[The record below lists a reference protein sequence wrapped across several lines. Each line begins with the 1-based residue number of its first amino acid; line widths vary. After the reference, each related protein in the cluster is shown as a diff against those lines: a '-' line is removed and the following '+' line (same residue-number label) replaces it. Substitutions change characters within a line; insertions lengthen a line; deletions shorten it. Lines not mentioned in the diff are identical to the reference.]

1 MNTSTPIHSTFLLL
15 VVGLLLPWVAAAEN
29 ERVIFETSF
38 EQPEEYEK
46 LGIEEI
52 MVTGEGRNDEAALR
66 LIQRRFPLPIEALT
80 IHPERTYRFEAA
92 FKAAPG
98 TGDTRVIMILSFCDA
113 EGNKLNNFSISPV
126 AGTESVLKTDA
137 VVHAQE
143 LLLENSGQ
151 NWPAEGTFAVAL
163 DVKNDLSD
171 IPNPNVFKIASTQVE
186 GDGLRVTLEDALT
199 GDFPAGTP
207 VRWHQL
213 ADPPMIHATA
223 TDQWEVHSLT
233 VGGQA
238 LPGDSHRQM
247 RGKFWPGVSTVRLN
261 PGFYHRNPEAEQK
274 EVWVDDIRLI
284 EVTE

>member
-1 MNTSTPIHSTFLLL
+1 M
-15 VVGLLLPWVAAAEN
+15 V
-29 ERVIFETSF
+29 FETSF
-38 EQPEEYEK
+38 EKPEEYEK

-52 MVTGEGRNDEAALR
+52 MVTGEGRNDQTAFR
-66 LIQRRFPLPIEALT
+66 LTQRRFRLPAEALPIN
-80 IHPERTYRFEAA
+80 PELKYRLEAA

-98 TGDTRVIMILSFCDA
+98 SEDTRVIFILSFCDA
-113 EGNKLNNFSISPV
+113 EGNKLNNFSVSPV

-137 VVHAQE
+137 MAGAQD

-151 NWPAEGTFAVAL
+151 NWPTDGTFAVAL
-163 DVKNDLSD
+163 AVKNDLSD
-171 IPNPNVFKIASTQVE
+171 IPNPNVFKIDSARVE
-186 GDGLRVTLEDALT
+186 GDGLRVLLEDALT
-199 GDFPAGTP
+199 ADFPAGTP

-238 LPGDSHRQM
+238 SPGDSHRQM
-247 RGKFWPGVSTVRLN
+247 RGKFWPGVSTIRLT
-261 PGFYHRNPEAEQK
+261 PGFYDRNPEAEQK